1 MGIVQT
7 EPVPVELR
15 PKYVSPS
22 SISTFQQCPLRY
34 RYSRIDRLPE
44 PSTEAQ
50 ALGSMTHE
58 VLELL
63 MLLPQNERTQLQARS
78 ILLEIWAAKWDEEVS
93 KLNLSNYDRHMFRWN
108 VWRCVENYFLL
119 EDPSLVSLE
128 GIECRLEAEIDG
140 VPVLGILD
148 RWHFAEDGSA
158 IISDY
163 KTGKVAAKR
172 YEGEKRLQ
180 LMVYVALHEEIYKS
194 KVSSAELIY
203 LKGSGTRVAYE
214 PTPESLEL
222 MRSTLTKVWAGIN
235 ESCDTG
241 EFKTNKTRLCD
252 WCSYKGQC
260 PAWRKF

>member
-1 MGIVQT
+1 MGVVQT
-7 EPVPVELR
+7 DPIPIEGR

-34 RYSRIDRLPE
+34 KYSRIDRLPE

-58 VLELL
+58 VLEEL
-63 MLLPQNERTQLQARS
+63 MALPSAERTLPNARS
-78 ILLEIWAAKWDEEVS
+78 ILLAQWAAKWNEEVL
-93 KLNLSNYDRHMFRWN
+93 KLPLGDYDRHAFRWN
-108 VWRCVENYFLL
+108 VWRCVENYFAL
-119 EDPSLVSLE
+119 EDPTLVTLE
-128 GIECRLEAEIDG
+128 GIECRLETNLEGI
-140 VPVLGILD
+140 PVLGILD
-148 RWHFAEDGSA
+148 RWHFAEDGTA
-158 IISDY
+158 VISDY

-214 PTPESLEL
+214 PTPESLDL
-222 MRSTLTKVWAGIN
+222 MHTTLAKVWTGIN

-241 EFKTNKTRLCD
+241 EFETKKTRLCD

-260 PAWRKF
+260 PAWRRA